1 MYNLFSAFPGIHSG
15 EATSVVPMALANL
28 PRNEFRGNNMGRA
41 DGTGKPPAIVDMSEQ
56 VP

>member
-1 MYNLFSAFPGIHSG
+1 
-15 EATSVVPMALANL
+15 MALANL